1 MAKNSN
7 RTISTSWVKI
17 PIYNDF
23 SIQNLP
29 FGIFRTAEKTPR
41 VCSAIGENVVDIL
54 ALSNLGYLDDL
65 AVDAAA
71 LDRPFLNDFIAL
83 GKPQTCAIRQR
94 LQQLLRA
101 DFPDQKIREQ
111 AEAFLLPM
119 YEVELLLPLD
129 IGDYTDFYSSREH
142 ATNVGTLFRAPE
154 NALLPNWLHLPVGYH
169 GRASSIV
176 VSGTPIRRP
185 QGQFLPKGTKQP
197 QFGAS
202 QMLDFELEMAFVVG
216 QSNPLG
222 TSLPVEKAED
232 SIFGMLLFN
241 DWSARDIQSWEYR
254 PLGPFLGKSFAS
266 TISPWVVT
274 LEALQPFRTAAP
286 LQKPTVLPYLQEANR
301 STFDI
306 HLEVALQPKG
316 NEASTVCQSN
326 FKHLYWTI
334 SQQLAHH
341 TVNGCNMRIGDLCA
355 SGTISGSTEGSYGS
369 LLELTR
375 RGAQPLT
382 LPDGQRRAFLKDGD
396 TVILR
401 GFCQNENYRI
411 GFGEARGTI
420 YS

>member
-1 MAKNSN
+1 MAKEINQ
-7 RTISTSWVKI
+7 TIVTSWVDVAA
-17 PIYNDF
+17 NSDF
-23 SIQNLP
+23 SIQNMP
-29 FGIFRTAEKTPR
+29 FGIFRTANRTPR
-41 VCSAIGENVVDIL
+41 VCSAIGENVVDIV
-54 ALSNLGYLDDL
+54 ALSELGYFEQLD
-65 AVDAAA
+65 VDTAI
-71 LDRPFLNDFIAL
+71 LERPFLNDFIAL
-83 GKPQTCAIRQR
+83 GKSKTRAIRQR
-94 LQQLLRA
+94 LIELLS
-101 DFPDQKIREQ
+101 DEFPNQKIREQ
-111 AEAFLLPM
+111 ASAFLLPM
-119 YEVELLLPLD
+119 REVELLLPLD

-142 ATNVGTLFRAPE
+142 ATNVGALFRDPE

-176 VSGTPIRRP
+176 VSDTPIRRP
-185 QGQFLPKGTKQP
+185 RGQFLPKGQQQP
-197 QFGAS
+197 QFGAT
-202 QMLDFELEMAFVVG
+202 QMLDFELEMAFVIG

-222 TSLPVEKAED
+222 TSVPVYQAED

-274 LEALQPFRTAAP
+274 LEALEPFRAAAP
-286 LQKPTVLPYLQEANR
+286 VQDPAVLPYLQEANR

-306 HLEVALQPKG
+306 QLEVALQPKG
-316 NEASTVCQSN
+316 KEATTVCQSN

-341 TVNGCNMRIGDLCA
+341 TVNGCTMRIGDLCA
-355 SGTISGSTEGSYGS
+355 SGTISGTVEGSYGS

-382 LPDGQRRAFLKDGD
+382 LPDGEQRAFLEDED

-401 GFCQNENYRI
+401 GFCQNENYRV
-411 GFGEARGTI
+411 GFGEARGQI
-420 YS
+420 LG